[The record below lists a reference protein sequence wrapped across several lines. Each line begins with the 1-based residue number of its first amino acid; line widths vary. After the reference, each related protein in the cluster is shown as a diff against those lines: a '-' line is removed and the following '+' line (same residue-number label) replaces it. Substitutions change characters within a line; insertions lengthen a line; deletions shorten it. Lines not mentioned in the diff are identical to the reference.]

1 MWLPRQGD
9 KMKDLIFW
17 GNQHGHGIKI
27 SGALAE
33 KIEAA
38 CMLTGETPEE
48 FVWKAIDRLIEK

>member
-1 MWLPRQGD
+1 
-9 KMKDLIFW
+9 MKDLIFW